1 MGIALAAAATTEI
14 EMAQLLTIVFV
25 FLICSFTPSPNLV
38 QLLGAFPARRGAF
51 VCIALHPVAMPI
63 VPCALQMACVQK
75 SQKQSFLPRFMF
87 HSLQLSA
94 ILCCISG
101 LLKCTA
107 LQHSALRCRA
117 LQWESLWQWQQEQK
131 LKWCNC
137 WQWFL
142 SCCFVFSSITQF
154 GAILACVSCAQR
166 CTTFDCMALSCN
178 AKHRMCFANAFCFQK
193 SKQQSFLPS
202 FLFDLFTHMSAICI
216 AFLVT

>member
-38 QLLGAFPARRGAF
+38 QLLDAFPAHRGAF

-142 SCCFVFSSITQF
+142 SCCFVFSSITQS
-154 GAILACVSCAQR
+154 GAILACFCAHRGALLSIAWHSVATPNIECASQMLFASRRASNNHFCPASC
-166 CTTFDCMALSCN
+166 L
-178 AKHRMCFANAFCFQK
+178 
-193 SKQQSFLPS
+193 
-202 FLFDLFTHMSAICI
+202 ICSP
-216 AFLVT
+216 T